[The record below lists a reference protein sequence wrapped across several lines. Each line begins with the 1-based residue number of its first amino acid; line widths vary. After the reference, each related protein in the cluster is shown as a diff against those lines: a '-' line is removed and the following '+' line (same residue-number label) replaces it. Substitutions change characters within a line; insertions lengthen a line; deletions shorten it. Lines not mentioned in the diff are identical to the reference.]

1 MLPSVGTS
9 VYFDEVQK
17 SAPSLLELRK
27 AIRLDRKVGSGEV
40 RPERTVLGNPLLKLV
55 IGIGGSGDMEFYLDK
70 IGEDEVGKVSI
81 SEVSCPARAEAQ
93 LVGARFRGQRLRGFG
108 CHVIQSAGSSGHKST
123 GVPQVKETAPHHVGQ
138 PSIQR
143 PWRARREKLIDLF
156 ARKKQELLG

>member
-81 SEVSCPARAEAQ
+81 SEVSCPALAEAQ
-93 LVGARFRGQRLRGFG
+93 LVGARCRG
-108 CHVIQSAGSSGHKST
+108 
-123 GVPQVKETAPHHVGQ
+123 
-138 PSIQR
+138 
-143 PWRARREKLIDLF
+143 
-156 ARKKQELLG
+156 